1 GLGAGANPEIGRHA
15 AIEDAA
21 IIQET
26 LKGSDMV
33 FITAGMGGGTGTG
46 AAPVIGKLAR
56 ELGILTV
63 GVVTKPFSFEGKKRM
78 RHADEGIAALK
89 NEVDTL
95 ICIPNDNLLNLADKN
110 TPIIDSFKMV
120 DHVLL
125 QAVKAI
131 SELITTPGLINL
143 DFADVNTIMRNAGVA
158 VMGTGVASG
167 ENRALE
173 AARLAISSPLLENIS
188 VAGATGLLLN
198 ITGSSNMT
206 LFELNEACKL
216 IQQEAHEDANIIF
229 GSVIDDNAGDEISVT
244 VIATGFD
251 QEQLDTLT
259 DEHSLHKPTLTAS
272 SNWLNKK
279 LKQTDKRQPAE
290 PAREIPMTNG
300 QPAHRPA
307 ANKPQNDHLS
317 IKDIFFTQKEPPV
330 ANKLP
335 SHEQARDFS
344 NNTISA
350 WANAASK
357 REERPKSTPAQPPFE
372 SAHTDSL
379 LDYPDDH
386 FAYPHF
392 DAVAEA
398 TKPEYNSLPAPNDVL
413 TTRQKPASVWGEAA
427 PKQQPRAKRPAAS
440 RTSNN
445 GNLNLI
451 PNVPE
456 ANVDGDWSRRPN
468 GPARESSDF
477 KRALSEIS
485 SIQTQDDDYYDIPA
499 FIRRRAD

>member
-1 GLGAGANPEIGRHA
+1 MFEFEDDLSVAAKIKVVGVGGGGGNAIKTMMRARMEGIDFAAINTDIQALKLNEAPTKIQIGSQLTKGLGAGANPEIGRHA

-56 ELGILTV
+56 ALGILTV

-216 IQQEAHEDANIIF
+216 IQQEAHEDANII
-229 GSVIDDNAGDEISVT
+229 
-244 VIATGFD
+244 
-251 QEQLDTLT
+251 
-259 DEHSLHKPTLTAS
+259 
-272 SNWLNKK
+272 
-279 LKQTDKRQPAE
+279 
-290 PAREIPMTNG
+290 
-300 QPAHRPA
+300 
-307 ANKPQNDHLS
+307 
-317 IKDIFFTQKEPPV
+317 
-330 ANKLP
+330 
-335 SHEQARDFS
+335 
-344 NNTISA
+344 
-350 WANAASK
+350 
-357 REERPKSTPAQPPFE
+357 
-372 SAHTDSL
+372 
-379 LDYPDDH
+379 
-386 FAYPHF
+386 
-392 DAVAEA
+392 
-398 TKPEYNSLPAPNDVL
+398 
-413 TTRQKPASVWGEAA
+413 
-427 PKQQPRAKRPAAS
+427 
-440 RTSNN
+440 
-445 GNLNLI
+445 
-451 PNVPE
+451 
-456 ANVDGDWSRRPN
+456 
-468 GPARESSDF
+468 
-477 KRALSEIS
+477 
-485 SIQTQDDDYYDIPA
+485 
-499 FIRRRAD
+499 